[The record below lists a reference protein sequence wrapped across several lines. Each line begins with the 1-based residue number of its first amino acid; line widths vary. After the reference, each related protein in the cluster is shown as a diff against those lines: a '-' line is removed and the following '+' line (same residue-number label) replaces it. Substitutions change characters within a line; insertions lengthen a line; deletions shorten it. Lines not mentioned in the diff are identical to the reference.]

1 MARVIGFKTHP
12 ATFHRREKGA
22 QPDPRLGKDNVV
34 KPFPLGKFFILFN
47 IMRKKL
53 NGTYTVESVTSGH
66 PDKVCDQISDAI
78 LDACLSQDPKS
89 RVAVET
95 FGSHG
100 HLVIGGEI
108 TSKAKVNYKKIAAK
122 VYQDIGYTKKL
133 DIHEY
138 LVAQSPNIAQGVD
151 TGGAGDQG
159 IMYGFATDETPEF
172 LPLGVVLVH
181 KLAKGLESL
190 RRSGAVKWLK
200 PDGKTQITFHGGKI
214 RTVLV
219 SCQHDKKITQAEIK
233 KTITEKLIRPILG
246 KLTDGI
252 EILVNP
258 TGSFVLGG
266 FEADAGLTGRK
277 IIVDT
282 YGGLVPHGGGCFSGK
297 DLTKVDRSGA
307 YMCRFAAKNLVANG
321 YAKEC
326 LVSVAYAI
334 GHIEPLMVY
343 AVDEKGKDL
352 SSVVQKHFN
361 FRPRAIIERLDLL
374 RPIYQQT
381 AAYGHF
387 GKLALP
393 WEKIIRL

>member
-1 MARVIGFKTHP
+1 MSR
-12 ATFHRREKGA
+12 
-22 QPDPRLGKDNVV
+22 
-34 KPFPLGKFFILFN
+34 
-47 IMRKKL
+47 KL
-53 NGTYTVESVTSGH
+53 NDTYTVESVTSGH
-66 PDKVCDQISDAI
+66 PDKVCDQISDSI
-78 LDACLSQDPKS
+78 LDACLAQDPKS

-100 HLVIGGEI
+100 HLVIGGEV
-108 TSKAKVNYKKIAAK
+108 TTRAKVNYKKIAAQ
-122 VYQDIGYTKKL
+122 VYKDIGYTKKL

-138 LVAQSPNIAQGVD
+138 LVAQSPDIAQGVD

-159 IMYGFATDETPEF
+159 IMYGFATNETPEF

-181 KLAKGLESL
+181 KLAKGLEKL
-190 RRSGAVKWLK
+190 RTSGAVKWLK
-200 PDGKTQITFHGGKI
+200 PDGKTQVTFHNGKI

-219 SCQHDKKITQAEIK
+219 SSQHDKKVTQSEIK
-233 KTITEKLIRPILG
+233 KTLTEKLIRPVLG
-246 KLTDGI
+246 VLMKDV

-258 TGSFVLGG
+258 TGLFVQGG

-307 YMCRFAAKNLVANG
+307 YMCRFVAKNLVANG
-321 YAKEC
+321 FAKEC

-343 AVDEKGKDL
+343 AADENGKDL
-352 SSVVQKHFN
+352 SELVRKHFD
-361 FRPRAIIERLDLL
+361 FRPRAIIERLNLL
-374 RPIYQQT
+374 RPIYRQT

-387 GKLALP
+387 GKLGLP
-393 WEKIIRL
+393 WEEVIKLK